1 MEKVLVT
8 GATGFIGL
16 HCIQQLLN
24 QGYQVNGSL
33 RSMHRKGE
41 VIESLENNNTS
52 VEHLSLFELDLMS
65 DDGWDTAMEGCD
77 YVLHVASPFVLSNES
92 LDFFVKPAVEGATR
106 ALKFAQK
113 NNVKKVVLTS
123 DRKSVV

>member
-92 LDFFVKPAVEGATR
+92 FDFFV
-106 ALKFAQK
+106 
-113 NNVKKVVLTS
+113 
-123 DRKSVV
+123 